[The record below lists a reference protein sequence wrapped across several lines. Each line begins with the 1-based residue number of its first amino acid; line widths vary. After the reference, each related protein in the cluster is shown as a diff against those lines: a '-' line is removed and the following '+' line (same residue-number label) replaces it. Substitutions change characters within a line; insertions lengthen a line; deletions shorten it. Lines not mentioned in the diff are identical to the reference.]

1 MLTKFRGAVFV
12 AEEKEVEREKKR
24 REDERRQEE
33 RREEKRKLKLNAS
46 DVYSSGSD
54 SSDDDRDQTK
64 RGSGSGSDSGRS
76 RSRSKSASSSGSD
89 SEEYVTVA
97 TMFTVT
103 HVCIRH
109 TPDRFTSVWCRRC
122 KFVAIH
128 FIVPHWN

>member
-97 TMFTVT
+97 TMFA
-103 HVCIRH
+103 HVCIRL
-109 TPDRFTSVWCRRC
+109 TPDKFTSVWSHRC

-128 FIVPHWN
+128 FIVPPWY